1 MKTNTFTRSFEARG
15 RRCQFGSALTL
26 LAQWRTAHPA
36 FFVLR
41 ALCSFA
47 AAALSLHYSVCGRT
61 SPFGPKK
68 ETESF
73 RSFTISLPDFG

>member
-41 ALCSFA
+41 ALCSFV
-47 AAALSLHYSVCGRT
+47 AALLSVYYANCGRRW
-61 SPFGPKK
+61 PFGPPKFPK
-68 ETESF
+68 HVF
-73 RSFTISLPDFG
+73 VCFCQN